1 MAFVTVE
8 DYSSSIEM
16 LVFPKTLQKYG
27 YLLTY
32 DSAIAVSGTLSI
44 REEEDV
50 KLLCDEIIPL
60 VSDGEYDA
68 NRSLSLNQKPH
79 LRREQ

>member
-50 KLLCDEIIPL
+50 KLLCENHSIGFRRR
-60 VSDGEYDA
+60 VRCE
-68 NRSLSLNQKPH
+68 REHPH
-79 LRREQ
+79 AESGKIAEA